1 MRGFIRDDY
10 KRRYREKGSSLV
22 VGVALIAIFLPLALP
37 VMIELH
43 NKPISVDKPSIYS
56 AALAL
61 AQTGIEKAISE
72 MNKGDI
78 SSWEGDS
85 TMRML
90 TLSRVQSPEGKETG
104 DVEIRVKWPY
114 EQYPVVEAVGRVS
127 YTSSFRGRGVA
138 RFIVERKART
148 VLQRNEYEWAPV
160 FPNAQASLHTAHTAE
175 KGVK

>member
-1 MRGFIRDDY
+1 MKSFIREDY

-22 VGVALIAIFLPLALP
+22 VGAALMAIFLPLALP
-37 VMIELH
+37 VLIELH
-43 NKPISVDKPSIYS
+43 KKPVSADKPSVYS

-61 AQTGIEKAISE
+61 AQTGIEKAIGE
-72 MNKGDI
+72 MNNGDI

-85 TMRML
+85 TLRML

-114 EQYPVVEAVGRVS
+114 EQYPVVEAVGRVT
-127 YTSSFRGRGVA
+127 YTSSWKGRGTA

-160 FPNAQASLHTAHTAE
+160 FSNAQASLHTAE
-175 KGVK
+175 KGVM

>member
-1 MRGFIRDDY
+1 MRSFIREDY
-10 KRRYREKGSSLV
+10 KRRCRERGSSLV
-22 VGVALIAIFLPLALP
+22 VGVALMAIFLPLALP
-37 VMIELH
+37 VLSGLH
-43 NKPISVDKPSIYS
+43 KEPVTTDKPSIYS

-61 AQTGIEKAISE
+61 AQTGIEKAIGE
-72 MNKGDI
+72 MNNGDI

-85 TMRML
+85 TMRIL

-138 RFIVERKART
+138 RFIVERKAKT
-148 VLQRNEYEWAPV
+148 VLQKNEYEWEPV
-160 FPNAQASLHTAHTAE
+160 FSRAQASPHIVG
-175 KGVK
+175 KSVM